1 MNHLYSTDKLFSP
14 SFSFEDAHN
23 MLDLSRLIL
32 EKNRKKY
39 ANYRFMSLRTKALS
53 KSSSKECRCNEAA
66 LSRSQRWSREP
77 RNEGLFPI
85 CCINL
90 KLLQAE

>member
-1 MNHLYSTDKLFSP
+1 MNHLYSADKLFSP

-32 EKNRKKY
+32 EKNSKKY
-39 ANYRFMSLRTKALS
+39 ANYRLRPLKTRALS
-53 KSSSKECRCNEAA
+53 KSSSKACGCNEAA
-66 LSRSQRWSREP
+66 LSWSQRWSREP